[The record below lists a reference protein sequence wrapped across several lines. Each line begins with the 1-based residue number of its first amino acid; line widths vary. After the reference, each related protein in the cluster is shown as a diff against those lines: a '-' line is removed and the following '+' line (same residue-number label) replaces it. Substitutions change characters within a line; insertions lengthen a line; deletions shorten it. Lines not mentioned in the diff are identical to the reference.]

1 MFLPGTSITDLVA
14 IIPGVILGGWMLML
28 FIGLFQMALA
38 PVFDL
43 EVIYFQ
49 VFGKKYVKKNGKFTP
64 QKTRFSLFVTS
75 YVGPHPGKELKKGTD
90 ILFSMLVFFVPSLLV
105 LGITVVYVIF
115 MRERFFDG
123 LLISFLSSF
132 LMGAAV
138 LSLCAIVI
146 CLRTVGLF
154 GKNLHQF
161 RNQKVREIHSKDDIK
176 DVYIPSLDEIKDYKG
191 DKSSQL
197 SYQTLRFLWAE
208 MRRDINVMGEV
219 AEWLRIYE
227 NMNPNYGS
235 GLSPI
240 RISLIRSLV
249 LYYSIWNIDPDRAR
263 KYYASAAS
271 ELDSD
276 DDINGLR
283 LRAYYTLNILNDRIK
298 ALDLAK
304 KGYSKP
310 SDPRFSKIEENH
322 ERKLLQE
329 LITFIEG
336 ADNEQQSHS

>member
-1 MFLPGTSITDLVA
+1 MFLPGTSITDLLT
-14 IIPGVILGGWMLML
+14 IIPGVILGGWLLML
-28 FIGLFQMALA
+28 FIGLFQMAIA
-38 PVFDL
+38 PAFDL
-43 EVIYFQ
+43 DIFYFQ
-49 VFGKKYVKKNGKFTP
+49 IFGKKYVKKDGKFIP
-64 QKTRFSLFVTS
+64 QKTRFSLFMTS
-75 YVGPHPGKELKKGTD
+75 YVGPHPGQSISRKTD
-90 ILFSMLVFFVPSLLV
+90 ILFSILVFFVPSLLV
-105 LGITVVYVIF
+105 LGITVVYIIF

-132 LMGAAV
+132 LMGAA
-138 LSLCAIVI
+138 LLAIFSIFI
-146 CLRTVGLF
+146 CLKSVCLF

-161 RNQKVREIHSKDDIK
+161 RNQKVREFYSKDDIK
-176 DVYIPSLDEIKDYKG
+176 DIYIPSLEEVKDYKG
-191 DKSSQL
+191 DKLSQL

-208 MRRDINVMGEV
+208 MRRDISVMGEV
-219 AEWLRIYE
+219 AEWLRIYD
-227 NMNPNYGS
+227 NMNPNLGS
-235 GLSPI
+235 DLSPI
-240 RISLIRSLV
+240 RLSLIRSLV

-263 KYYASAAS
+263 KYYASAAFD
-271 ELDSD
+271 LDSD

-304 KGYSKP
+304 KGYSKA
-310 SDPRFSKIEENH
+310 SDPRFSKIEEDH